1 MRVEILLVEDNPGD
15 VLLTRDALKDTKL
28 KNNVSVVSDGVEA
41 LEFLRKQGKY
51 ANAPRPHLILLDLNL
66 PRMDGREVLEAIKND
81 PKLESIPVIML
92 TTSDAET
99 DIAES
104 YKLRANCYITK
115 PTDLDQ
121 TVKVIKSIEEFW
133 LTTAKLPKGSN

>member
-15 VLLTRDALKDTKL
+15 VLLARDALRDAKL
-28 KNNVSVVSDGVEA
+28 KNNLNVVSDGVEA

-66 PRMDGREVLEAIKND
+66 PRIDGREVLEAIKND
-81 PKLESIPVIML
+81 PKLDSIPVIML
-92 TTSDAET
+92 TTSDDAN

-115 PTDLDQ
+115 PSDLDQ
-121 TVKVIKSIEEFW
+121 TIKVIKSIEEFW
-133 LTTAKLPKGSN
+133 LTTAKLPKETN